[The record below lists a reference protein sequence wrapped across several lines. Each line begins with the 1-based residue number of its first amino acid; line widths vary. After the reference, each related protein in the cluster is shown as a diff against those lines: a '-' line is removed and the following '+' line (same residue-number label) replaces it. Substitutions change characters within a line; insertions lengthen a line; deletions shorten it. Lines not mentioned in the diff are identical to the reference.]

1 MPASLSPE
9 QIAQYQHD
17 GYLFPVDCL
26 TPDEVRHFRS
36 RLEEFEQAQGD
47 TFGRLPD
54 LVRSKSHL
62 LFTWMDELV
71 RHPKVLDA
79 VESIIGPNILLY
91 HLTSW
96 LKEPH
101 ETTHVSWHQDGTYF
115 GLEPAEQITAWIAL
129 TNSTPE
135 MGCIK
140 LLPGT
145 HAIGQK
151 PHDDTAVPGNLL
163 SRGQTIRHRLDY
175 DDYVMMPLKA
185 GQVSL
190 HHTHLVH
197 CSEPNR
203 TDRRRIGIGVSY
215 IPTHCRLANEGAR
228 VTAALYEAATTTE
241 ILISSRSRRA
251 TSMRDRGPHMP
262 RRWSGSSNR
271 TACLRHGAGPA
282 TSASEDQA
290 GSLMWVARIRRS
302 DSGSLIVAGATP
314 FRKSWYS

>member
-9 QIAQYQHD
+9 QVEQYRRD

-26 TPDEVRHFRS
+26 AAEEVRTYRAS
-36 RLEEFEQAQGD
+36 LEDFEQSQGD
-47 TFGRLPD
+47 TFGKLPN

-79 VESIIGPNILLY
+79 VESIIGPNILIY

-96 LKEPH
+96 FKEPN
-101 ETTHVSWHQDGTYF
+101 EPSHVSWHQDGTYF

-129 TNSTPE
+129 TDATPE

-140 LLPGT
+140 VLPGT
-145 HAIGQK
+145 HVIGQK
-151 PHDDTAVPGNLL
+151 PHKDTSTPGNLL
-163 SRGQTIRHRLDY
+163 SRGQTIEHKLDY
-175 DDYVMMPLKA
+175 SNYVMMPLKA

-190 HHTHLVH
+190 HHTHIVH

-215 IPTHCRLANEGAR
+215 IPTHCRLVNEGAR
-228 VTAALYEAATTTE
+228 VTAALVRGRDDHGNFDLEPRPTGDFDAHSRAAHEAAVE
-241 ILISSRSRRA
+241 RFFE
-251 TSMRDRGPHMP
+251 
-262 RRWSGSSNR
+262 SNKLL
-271 TACLRHGAGPA
+271 A
-282 TSASEDQA
+282 
-290 GSLMWVARIRRS
+290 ARRRS
-302 DSGSLIVAGATP
+302 GNVGI
-314 FRKSWYS
+314 